1 VSAAGAF
8 CRNPERSEGTAVQV
22 TASAGAL
29 AYDDRAGA
37 SAGRVPALAASVREG
52 VSRSQTSFV
61 SFVVKAVSH

>member
-37 SAGRVPALAASVREG
+37 TAAVCPP
-52 VSRSQTSFV
+52 SR
-61 SFVVKAVSH
+61 